1 MVRAA
6 NYLTAFIT
14 TIAIVLGG
22 VQLQAKADPLSV
34 TGLVSSP
41 RPIHAGYSS
50 AGYWGGAAACSF
62 GSHYACWYGAYGGRY
77 CGCWPGG
84 DHPACPYG
92 YHFSCR
98 SDGLG
103 GRYCAC
109 F

>member
-77 CGCWPGG
+77 CGCWLGG